1 MTKQEAINEIE
12 EYLGDADKAISDDEE
27 YIRGW
32 KSAMLVALEIVNNI
46 DGSTPSDLNP
56 NLNLLRTA
64 TDEIHLLEELLGRDR
79 STHYEQI

>member
-12 EYLGDADKAISDDEE
+12 EYLHDADKAISEDKE

-46 DGSTPSDLNP
+46 DGSTPS

-64 TDEIHLLEELLGRDR
+64 IDEIHLLEELLGRDR

>member
-12 EYLGDADKAISDDEE
+12 EYLGDADKAISEDEE
-27 YIRGW
+27 YINGW

-46 DGSTPSDLNP
+46 DGSTPSDP

-64 TDEIHLLEELLGRDR
+64 IDEIHLLEELLGRDR
-79 STHYEQI
+79 SIHYEQI

>member
-12 EYLGDADKAISDDEE
+12 EYLRDADKVISEDEE

-46 DGSTPSDLNP
+46 DGSTPS

-64 TDEIHLLEELLGRDR
+64 IDEIHLLEELLGRDR